1 MRVGIGYDVHALVEG
16 RPLIIGGVEI
26 PFGKGLSGHSDADLL
41 SHAIADALLGAAA
54 LGNIGEQFPNDDPE
68 LANISSLTL
77 LKRVNVLLHKNNWEI
92 VNVDSTVNIERPKL
106 LPHIR
111 SMREK
116 LSAAL
121 DLTPDLVSVKAT
133 TGEGLGFVG
142 SGEGASAMAVA
153 LIRRSGAEA

>member
-1 MRVGIGYDVHALVEG
+1 MRVGIGYDVHALAEG

-26 PFGKGLSGHSDADLL
+26 PFGKGLAGHSDADLL

-54 LGNIGEQFPNDDPE
+54 LGNIGQQFPNDDPE
-68 LANISSLTL
+68 FANISSLTL
-77 LKRVNVLLHKNNWEI
+77 LNRVNVLLRRNKWEI
-92 VNVDSTVNIERPKL
+92 VNIDSTVNIERPKL

-121 DLTPDLVSVKAT
+121 DLTPDMVSVKAT

-153 LIRRSGAEA
+153 LIRRSGPEA